1 MTRNLS
7 NSDSP
12 LLNTESDKVV
22 ELHYKQAH
30 NLIPKPEPSTEL
42 KNYQIKTKDASSWT
56 DIHSKLITFGTTD
69 SSIPQRTCSCSN
81 YRGHSATTGT
91 YQISEVE
98 AIELRKNPNV
108 EYISLDPEFHEEAR
122 IEIQPLDT
130 INRFGKNVKNYRN
143 LASSATGAT
152 AGATEVANSLVAT
165 GAGSA
170 TGTSNWVKVSDSHTN
185 SNGITYWSQ
194 ISSLLMDYAVYPSVP
209 ANVSTPDP
217 LRNTLQEGS
226 NTFTLAGSGWYKIEV
241 VADGEEAYLEILDN
255 TNNWYDQKPGILL
268 PKDPRNRGHFF
279 DIIQL
284 GYKTAGTSLTLN
296 YKVKN
301 GNWNTPSEE
310 SWNKN
315 PGGIGWR
322 VMFQALSAPDTV
334 QSMRYAFP
342 NTPTNA
348 EDNRTG
354 WQSLRTGPSGT
365 NPFGSDPHT
374 VVNSDVTYQDDGTD
388 VDLIVVDSGTWAGH
402 PEFCTNNKDP
412 QNFIP
417 GNVLSRSGT
426 SGVLDLILDAPY
438 YLDPDYFDS
447 SASYLETRW
456 DGTVVPTES
465 AARAWW
471 SSPSNRSD
479 TYKNAYPMMQDTSL
493 TIASSYTRAAHSGTD
508 EAFPTSDADHGTKC
522 GSLAYGKNFGRA
534 FNCNKWS
541 LCLFGAVPAAT
552 LWEIQKIFH
561 QTKPDNPKFSGS
573 SAKNKTVSTNSWGQ
587 RQDLGPFVVG
597 SSNYKV
603 NYQGTET
610 TYTWQQKDIYGNT
623 VGPMP
628 PPGQGNSYAED
639 ALASTNPWTAS
650 VPACL
655 RGSDTNSTQAI
666 GYYSMGY
673 YWKLHPNQKKE
684 DNWGD
689 RAAEYNAAIEAM
701 NSGIHFVFAAGN
713 DSNYWADKDNVN
725 YNNWVSR
732 EDGTGIPGDGSQDG
746 KYYFHRACYPSA
758 IGYESTGLNDVFTI
772 GALDDEYMNRPD
784 FSDDTSFVDYGP
796 NSQSGTTETMARSGP
811 ANNLRTDWYWG
822 YGGPRYSPGYT
833 YQESGILLH
842 RDRFAGWANHGRWNR
857 RIDYSTRGDYVDYW
871 APADSTLA
879 AAGNSITINNSG
891 EDGSFSITRNDPKPS
906 SFSASQAYLDGFM
919 NGTSAASP
927 VAAGVIACHLQQN
940 RTTAPKHLKGY
951 LNSNIADD
959 TNVYKGVTPDGAN
972 DPLWNQHYGNM
983 GHGIKVIRELPE
995 GTKHNNTP
1003 NPCYTASSG
1012 IDATRNLNER
1022 YTVTSASGVTIM
1034 IRGIKEFSSSDVSI
1048 PATLRVKNGY
1058 YPVYTTH
1065 DMTSTQRGLVKFRIK
1080 SGSNDQILEVSDDG
1094 GSSYNYFTVR
1104 VVSGNFVIS
1113 RQGLIYYYLNKPNEY
1128 EIEVEDETPTYI
1140 ISTNSQSY
1148 NEGQQIITSVQAS
1161 GIPSGTI
1168 LYWSL
1173 SGTGITS
1180 GDFSSGSLTGQVSI
1194 IDGWQTTFGPAY
1206 TVSPV
1211 YRVRLDVASGVYT
1224 FTANYVDVGTN
1235 TTGNP
1240 IEVGSGVGAKRYT
1253 MGDEVVDA
1261 GTAKIY
1267 KIKVEEYFGLSGTFN
1282 HTLANDLTTEGTE
1295 TVAIKLFSDSSRN
1308 TQIATTSATI
1318 NDTSK
1323 GSTYAIVP
1331 SNTSVDEG
1339 STMGYGV
1346 GTSNVADGTTLY
1358 WSLSGTNIT
1367 ADDFSPSGLTGSG
1380 TISNN
1385 SFSVTRTVANDL
1397 KTEGVETV
1405 VFKLFTDSARTNE
1418 VASNST
1424 VKIQDTSIT
1433 PAGPGYTITPNK
1445 TTLDEGDQII
1455 FTVATTN
1462 VAENTTLHWQ
1472 VLADTGNV
1480 DANDFGSGEFAGSDQ
1495 ISSGGFTITQNVAN
1509 DATTEGAEKYTI
1521 VLYPDNTYDWPSRLA
1536 QSALVTIND
1545 TSVSASTYVISPS
1558 PAQLDEGGTF
1568 TTTVNTTYVDE
1579 GTVLYWRLEG
1589 SGIDAN
1595 DFSSGSLT
1603 GSGTVNALGTFNFSH
1618 TVANDTTTESEEQI
1632 NICLYGDSART
1643 IKLAETGVI
1652 VNDTSQSPTPTYVI
1666 QPDKLEYVEGDAVS
1680 VKFITSGVA
1689 AGTTLHWK
1697 MVPTGTNPIDDG
1709 GGGGTNGT
1717 DNSADFDI
1725 GPGMWGSANV
1735 QTPAPGVTND
1745 GFGYSWVCNQDQL
1758 TEGDETFKIEMYTAH
1773 SGGTGGTW
1781 SGLLATSPVCTIK
1794 DTSTA
1799 PGASTYTLTAN
1810 TNPIN
1815 EGDYLG
1821 LTVTTTNVANG
1832 TVLYW
1837 EYSGVTSGDL
1847 EDGALQGSVTIPP
1860 EATKSWGTTIK
1871 ADTLTEGSET
1881 LAVKLYSD
1889 SARTTQVGSTL
1900 NITINDTSI
1909 GSEPTYVLSTTDT
1922 RFNEGDSFTTTVTT
1936 TNVADNTVLY
1946 WRLSGTGISEDDF
1959 NLANTVTGSGTIT
1972 SNTFTFSHTIKE
1984 DVTTEGDEVISIKL
1998 YSDSNRTTQVG
2009 NTLSVTMRDTSQP
2022 GYNIRVTAPN
2032 NNEYIITGTD
2042 RNGSI

>member
-1 MTRNLS
+1 MTLNFT
-7 NSDSP
+7 NSDLPS
-12 LLNTESDKVV
+12 LNTESDTVA
-22 ELHYKQAH
+22 ELRYKQEH
-30 NLIPKPEPSTEL
+30 NLLPTPEPSTEI

-56 DIHSKLITFGTTD
+56 DIHSKLITFGTND

-81 YRGHSATTGT
+81 YRGHSVKTGT
-91 YQISEVE
+91 YEISEVE

-108 EYISLDPEFHEEAR
+108 EYVELDPEFHEEAR

-143 LASSATGAT
+143 LASSSTGAT
-152 AGATEVANSLVAT
+152 AGATEVVNSLVAT

-185 SNGITYWSQ
+185 SAGITYWSQ

-217 LRNTLQEGS
+217 LRNTLQEGT
-226 NTFTLAGSGWYKIEV
+226 NTFTLSGAGWYKIEI
-241 VADGEEAYLEILDN
+241 VADGSEAYVEVLDN
-255 TNNWYDQKPGILL
+255 TNNWYDHKPGVLL
-268 PKDPRNRGHFF
+268 PKDPRGRGHFF
-279 DIIQL
+279 EIIQL
-284 GYKTAGTSLTLN
+284 GYKAAGTSITVN

-322 VMFQALSAPDTV
+322 IMKQSLSAPDTD

-402 PEFCTNNKDP
+402 PEFCTNEKDP
-412 QNFIP
+412 PNFIP
-417 GNVLSRSGT
+417 GNVLSRSGK

-479 TYKNAYPMMQDTSL
+479 TYKNAYPITGQFSL
-493 TIASSYTRAAHSGTD
+493 SISSNYTRQAYSGTD
-508 EAFPTSDADHGTKC
+508 ETLPYIIDSYTGNPVYGADHGTQC

-541 LCLFGAVPAAT
+541 LCLFGPVPAAT
-552 LWEIQKIFH
+552 LWQIQQAFH
-561 QTKPDNPKFSGS
+561 QTKPDNPKFTGS

-597 SSNYKV
+597 SSPYKV
-603 NYQGTET
+603 NYQGTEYN
-610 TYTWQQKDIYGNT
+610 YTWQQKDIYGNS

-628 PPGQGNSYAED
+628 APGPAGYDYAED
-639 ALASTNPWTAS
+639 ALASTNPWTGS

-655 RGSDTNSTQAI
+655 TGSDTNGEETI
-666 GYYSMGY
+666 GYYSLGY
-673 YWKLHPNQKKE
+673 TWRLHPQQLKE
-684 DNWGD
+684 DSYGSS
-689 RAAEYNAAIEAM
+689 AAEINAAIEAM

-713 DSNYWADKDNVN
+713 DSNYWVDKDDVN

-732 EDGTGIPGDGSQDG
+732 SDGTGIPGNGSATG
-746 KYYFHRACYPSA
+746 KYYFNRASYPSG

-784 FSDDTSFVDYGP
+784 FSDDPSFVDYGP
-796 NSQSGTTETMARSGP
+796 NAQSGTVETMARTGP
-811 ANNLRTDWYWG
+811 ANNLRSNWNWG
-822 YGGPRYSPGYT
+822 YGGPRKAPGET
-833 YQESGILLH
+833 FTETLPNGQVVILH
-842 RDRFAGWANHGRWNR
+842 RDRYSGYAHHRRWNR
-857 RIDYSTRGDYVDYW
+857 STDYSTRGTYIDYW

-879 AAGNSITINNSG
+879 ARGASITINNDGS
-891 EDGSFSITRNDPKPS
+891 DGSFSITRNDPKPA
-906 SFSASQAYLDGFM
+906 SFGSTKAYLDGFM
-919 NGTSAASP
+919 NGTSAACP

-951 LNSNIADD
+951 LNSNIAAD
-959 TNVYKGVTPDGAN
+959 TNVYKGVKPSSSDPN

-983 GHGIKVIRELPE
+983 GNDIKVIRELPA
-995 GTKHNNTP
+995 GTKHTNTP

-1128 EIEVEDETPTYI
+1128 EIEVGDETPTYI

-1148 NEGQQIITSVQAS
+1148 NEGQQIITTVQTSFVAS
-1161 GIPSGTI
+1161 GTV

-1180 GDFSSGSLTGQVSI
+1180 GDFSAGSLTGQVTI
-1194 IDGWQTTFGPAY
+1194 NAQ
-1206 TVSPV
+1206 
-1211 YRVRLDVASGVYT
+1211 
-1224 FTANYVDVGTN
+1224 
-1235 TTGNP
+1235 
-1240 IEVGSGVGAKRYT
+1240 
-1253 MGDEVVDA
+1253 
-1261 GTAKIY
+1261 GTA
-1267 KIKVEEYFGLSGTFN
+1267 VFN

-1308 TQIATTSATI
+1308 TQVATTSATI

-1323 GSTYAIVP
+1323 GSTYSISP
-1331 SNTSVDEG
+1331 SATSVNEG
-1339 STMGYGV
+1339 GSITY
-1346 GTSNVADGTTLY
+1346 TITTTNIADGTTLY
-1358 WSLSGTNIT
+1358 WSFSGTNVD
-1367 ADDFSPSGLTGSG
+1367 ASDFSPAILTGSS
-1380 TISNN
+1380 T
-1385 SFSVTRTVANDL
+1385 VTTNQSTATRGIVSDL
-1397 KTEGVETV
+1397 KTEGVETIIFK
-1405 VFKLFTDSARTNE
+1405 VFSDSARTNE
-1418 VASNST
+1418 VASNSS
-1424 VKIQDTSIT
+1424 VKIQDTSTT

-1445 TTLDEGDQII
+1445 TSLDEGDSIT

-1697 MVPTGTNPIDDG
+1697 MVPTGANPIDDG

-1758 TEGDETFKIEMYTAH
+1758 TEGDQTFKIEMYTAH
-1773 SGGTGGTW
+1773 TGGTGGNW

-1909 GSEPTYVLSTTDT
+1909 GSEPTYNLSTTDT

-1946 WRLSGTGISEDDF
+1946 WSLSGAGISEDDF

-1998 YSDSNRTTQVG
+1998 YSDSGRTTQVG
-2009 NTLSVTMRDTSQP
+2009 NTLSVTIRDTSQP

-2032 NNEYIITGTD
+2032 NNEYILTGAD
-2042 RNGSI
+2042 RNGTI

>member
-1 MTRNLS
+1 MTQNVPS
-7 NSDSP
+7 NSDSI
-12 LLNTESDKVV
+12 LNSESDTSAEFK
-22 ELHYKQAH
+22 YKQEH
-30 NLIPKPEPSTEL
+30 NLIPTPEPSTEI
-42 KNYQIKTKDASSWT
+42 KNYQIKTKDAASWAS
-56 DIHSKLITFGTTD
+56 IHSELITFGATD
-69 SSIPQRTCSCSN
+69 TSIPQRPCLCSN
-81 YRGHSATTGT
+81 FRGHSVTTGT
-91 YQISEVE
+91 YEISEVE
-98 AIELRKNPNV
+98 AIELKKNPNV
-108 EYISLDPEFHEEAR
+108 EYVALDPEYHEEAR
-122 IEIQPLDT
+122 IKIQLLDT

-152 AGATEVANSLVAT
+152 AGATEVVNSLVAT

-170 TGTSNWVKVSDSHTN
+170 TGTSDWVKVSDSHTN

-217 LRNTLQEGS
+217 LRNTLQEGT
-226 NTFTLAGSGWYKIEV
+226 NTFTLSGSGWYKIEV
-241 VADGEEAYLEILDN
+241 VADGEEAYLEVIDN
-255 TNNWYDQKPGILL
+255 TNNWYDHKPGVLL
-268 PKDPRNRGHFF
+268 PKDQRGRGHFF
-279 DIIQL
+279 EIIQL
-284 GYKTAGTSLTLN
+284 GYKTAGTSITVN

-301 GNWNTPSEE
+301 GNYTTSDQ

-322 VMFQALSAPDTV
+322 VMFQALSAPNTS

-342 NTPTNA
+342 NTPTTA

-374 VVNSDVTYQDDGTD
+374 IVNSDVTYQDDGTD

-402 PEFCTNNKDP
+402 PEFCTNIKDP
-412 QNFIP
+412 QNFIR
-417 GNVLSRSGT
+417 GNVLSRSGK
-426 SGVLDLILDAPY
+426 SGVLDLILDSPY
-438 YLDPDYFDS
+438 YLDPDYFNS

-471 SSPSNRSD
+471 SSPSNRSN
-479 TYKNAYPMMQDTSL
+479 TYKDAYPITGQFSL
-493 TIASSYTRAAHSGTD
+493 SISTNYTRAAHSGTD
-508 EAFPTSDADHGTKC
+508 ETIPTVDADHGTQC

-534 FNCNKWS
+534 FNSNKWS
-541 LCLFGAVPAAT
+541 MCLIGSDVPAST
-552 LWEIQKIFH
+552 LWQIQQAFH
-561 QTKPDNPKFSGS
+561 QTKPNNPKFSGN

-587 RQDLGPFVVG
+587 IQSQGPVVSG
-597 SSNYKV
+597 SRSYKV

-610 TYTWQQKDIYGNT
+610 TYTWQQKDIYGNS

-628 PPGQGNSYAED
+628 APGPAGYAYVED
-639 ALASTNPWTAS
+639 ALASTGPWTGS

-655 RGSDTNSTQAI
+655 RGSDSGGEQLI
-666 GYYSMGY
+666 GYYSIGY
-673 YWKLHPNQKKE
+673 RWYLHPQQLKE
-684 DNWGD
+684 DAYGS
-689 RAAEYNAAIEAM
+689 RSAEINSAIEAM

-713 DSNYWADKDNVN
+713 DSNYWVDKDDVN
-725 YNNWVSR
+725 YNNWVSLP
-732 EDGTGIPGDGSQDG
+732 DGTAIPGNGSATG
-746 KYYFHRACYPSA
+746 KYYFNRASYPSG
-758 IGYESTGLNDVFTI
+758 IGYEATGLNGVFTI
-772 GALDDEYMNRPD
+772 GALDDEYMNKPD
-784 FSDDTSFVDYGP
+784 FSDDTSFVDYAP
-796 NSQSGTTETMARSGP
+796 SSQSGTVETIARSGP
-811 ANNLRTDWYWG
+811 ANNLQSNWNWG
-822 YGGPRYSPGYT
+822 YGGPKYSSPGYT
-833 YQESGILLH
+833 HSETLPDGTVVILH
-842 RDRFAGWANHGRWNR
+842 RDRYSGYMHHRRWNR
-857 RIDYSTRGDYVDYW
+857 SVDYSTRGTYIDYW

-879 AAGNSITINNSG
+879 ARGASIAIDNAGSN
-891 EDGSFSITRNDPKPS
+891 GSFSITRNDPKPS
-906 SFSASQAYLDGFM
+906 SFSSSQAYLDGFM
-919 NGTSAASP
+919 NGTSAAAP

-940 RTTAPKHLKGY
+940 RTTAPIHLKGY
-951 LNSNIADD
+951 LNANIADD
-959 TNVYKGVTPDGAN
+959 ANVYKGVTPDGAN

-983 GHGIKVIRELPE
+983 GNGIKVIRELPS
-995 GTKHNNTP
+995 GTKHTNTP
-1003 NPCYTASSG
+1003 NPCYTATSG

-1022 YTVTSASGVTIM
+1022 FTVTSASGVTIM

-1048 PATLRVKNGY
+1048 PSTLRVKNGY

-1065 DMTSTQRGLVKFRIK
+1065 DMTSTQAGLVKFRIK

-1104 VVSGNFVIS
+1104 IVSGNFTIS
-1113 RQGLIYYYLNKPNEY
+1113 RQGLIYYYLNKLDSY
-1128 EIEVEDETPTYI
+1128 EIEAGDETPTYI
-1140 ISTNSQSY
+1140 LSTNSQSY
-1148 NEGQQIITSVQAS
+1148 NEGGQIITTVQTGYVAQ
-1161 GIPSGTI
+1161 GTV

-1180 GDFSSGSLTGQVSI
+1180 DDFSSGSLTGQVTI
-1194 IDGWQTTFGPAY
+1194 NAQ
-1206 TVSPV
+1206 
-1211 YRVRLDVASGVYT
+1211 
-1224 FTANYVDVGTN
+1224 
-1235 TTGNP
+1235 
-1240 IEVGSGVGAKRYT
+1240 
-1253 MGDEVVDA
+1253 
-1261 GTAKIY
+1261 GTA
-1267 KIKVEEYFGLSGTFN
+1267 VFN

-1308 TQIATTSATI
+1308 TQVATTSATI

-1331 SNTSVDEG
+1331 SQTSVNEG
-1339 STMGYGV
+1339 SSLIYGV

-1358 WSLSGTNIT
+1358 WSFGGTNVD

-1385 SFSVTRTVANDL
+1385 AFTVSKTVVNDL
-1397 KTEGVETV
+1397 KTEGVETI

-1418 VASNST
+1418 VASNSS
-1424 VKIQDTSIT
+1424 VKIQDTSTT
-1433 PAGPGYTITPNK
+1433 PVEPGYTITPNK

-1480 DANDFGSGEFAGSDQ
+1480 DTNDFGSGEFAGSDQ

-1509 DATTEGAEKYTI
+1509 DATTEGEEKYTI

-1536 QSALVTIND
+1536 QSAVVTIND

-1558 PAQLDEGGTF
+1558 PAQIDEGASF
-1568 TTTVNTTYVDE
+1568 TTTINTTYVDE
-1579 GTVLYWRLEG
+1579 GTVLYWRMEG
-1589 SGIDAN
+1589 AGIDAN

-1603 GSGTVNALGTFNFSH
+1603 GSGTVDALGTFNFSH
-1618 TVANDTTTESEEQI
+1618 TAANDTTTESQEEI
-1632 NICLYGDSART
+1632 RICLYGDSART
-1643 IKLAETGVI
+1643 IKLAETGVLI
-1652 VNDTSQSPTPTYVI
+1652 NDTSQSPTPTYVI
-1666 QPDKLEYVEGDAVS
+1666 QPDKTEYVENEVVS
-1680 VKFITSGVA
+1680 VRFITSGVA

-1697 MVPTGTNPIDDG
+1697 MVPTGANPIAAES
-1709 GGGGTNGT
+1709 GGTTGST
-1717 DNSADFDI
+1717 NSVDFDA

-1745 GFGYSWVCNQDQL
+1745 GFGESWITNADQL
-1758 TEGDETFKIEMYTAH
+1758 TEGDETFKIEVYSGH
-1773 SGGTGGTW
+1773 SGGAGGTW
-1781 SGLLATSPVCTIK
+1781 TGLLATSPVCTIK
-1794 DTSTA
+1794 DTSIA
-1799 PGASTYTLTAN
+1799 PGASTYNLTAN

-1881 LAVKLYSD
+1881 LAVKLYTD

-1909 GSEPTYVLSTTDT
+1909 GLEPTYTLSTTDT

-1946 WRLSGTGISEDDF
+1946 WALSGTGISEDDF
-1959 NLANTVTGSGTIT
+1959 NLANTVTGSGTVT

-1998 YSDSNRTTQVG
+1998 YSDSGRTTQVG
-2009 NTLSVTMRDTSQP
+2009 NTLSVTIRDTSQP

>member
-30 NLIPKPEPSTEL
+30 NLIPKPEPSTEI

-152 AGATEVANSLVAT
+152 AGATEVVNSLVGT

-185 SNGITYWSQ
+185 SEGITYWSQ

-217 LRNTLQEGS
+217 LRNTLQEGT
-226 NTFTLAGSGWYKIEV
+226 NTFTLSGAGWYKIEI
-241 VADGEEAYLEILDN
+241 VADGEEAYLEVIDN
-255 TNNWYDQKPGILL
+255 TNNWYDHKPGVLL

-279 DIIQL
+279 EIIQL
-284 GYKTAGTSLTLN
+284 GYKTAGTSITVN

-301 GNWNTPSEE
+301 GNYSTSDQ

-322 VMFQALSAPDTV
+322 VMFQALSAPNTT

-374 VVNSDVTYQDDGTD
+374 IVNSDVTYQDDGTD

-402 PEFCTNNKDP
+402 PEFCTNDKDP
-412 QNFIP
+412 QNFIR
-417 GNVLSRSGT
+417 GNVLSRSGK

-438 YLDPDYFDS
+438 YLDPDYFNS

-471 SSPSNRSD
+471 SSPSNRSN
-479 TYKNAYPMMQDTSL
+479 TYKDAYPITGQFSL
-493 TIASSYTRAAHSGTD
+493 TISTSYTRAAHSGTD
-508 EAFPTSDADHGTKC
+508 EAFPTTDADHGTQC

-541 LCLFGAVPAAT
+541 VCLFSAVPTAT
-552 LWEIQKIFH
+552 LWQVQQAFH
-561 QTKPDNPKFSGS
+561 QTKPDNPKFTGN

-587 RQDLGPFVVG
+587 RQSNGPFVVG
-597 SSNYKV
+597 SSPYKV

-610 TYTWQQKDIYGNT
+610 TYTWQQKDIYGNS

-628 PPGQGNSYAED
+628 APGNAGYAYAED
-639 ALASTNPWTAS
+639 ALASTGPWTGS

-655 RGSDTNSTQAI
+655 RGSDSNGSQTVGFYNL
-666 GYYSMGY
+666 GYT
-673 YWKLHPNQKKE
+673 WRLHPQELKE
-684 DNWGD
+684 DGYS
-689 RAAEYNAAIEAM
+689 AEMNSAIEAM

-713 DSNYWADKDNVN
+713 DSNYWVDKDDVN

-732 EDGTGIPGDGSQDG
+732 SDGTGIPGDGSQGG
-746 KYYFHRACYPSA
+746 KYYFNRASYPSG
-758 IGYESTGLNDVFTI
+758 IGYESTGLNGVFTI

-784 FSDDTSFVDYGP
+784 FSDDTSFVDYAP
-796 NSQSGTTETMARSGP
+796 NSQSGTTETIARTGP
-811 ANNLRTDWYWG
+811 ANNLRTDWNWG
-822 YGGPRYSPGYT
+822 YGGPWNSPGYT
-833 YQESGILLH
+833 YSENLSDGTPVIFY
-842 RDRFAGWANHGRWNR
+842 RDRYAGFLHHRRWNKST
-857 RIDYSTRGDYVDYW
+857 DYSTRGTHVDYW

-879 AAGNSITINNSG
+879 ARGASITINNDGS
-891 EDGSFSITRNDPKPS
+891 DGSFSITRNDPKPS
-906 SFSASQAYLDGFM
+906 SFSSAQAYLDGFM
-919 NGTSAASP
+919 NGTSAACP

-940 RTTAPKHLKGY
+940 RTTAPMHLKGY

-959 TNVYKGVTPDGAN
+959 ANVYKGVTPTSAN

-983 GHGIKVIRELPE
+983 GNGIKVIRELPA

-1048 PATLRVKNGY
+1048 PATLRLKNGY

-1094 GSSYNYFTVR
+1094 GSSYNYFTLR
-1104 VVSGNFVIS
+1104 VVSGNFTIS
-1113 RQGLIYYYLNKPNEY
+1113 RQGLIYYYLNKLDSY
-1128 EIEVEDETPTYI
+1128 EIEAGDETPTYI
-1140 ISTNSQSY
+1140 LSTNSQSY
-1148 NEGQQIITSVQAS
+1148 NEGGQIITTVQTSFVAQ
-1161 GIPSGTI
+1161 GTV

-1173 SGTGITS
+1173 SGTGIAS
-1180 GDFSSGSLTGQVSI
+1180 ADFSSGSLTGQVTI
-1194 IDGWQTTFGPAY
+1194 NAQ
-1206 TVSPV
+1206 
-1211 YRVRLDVASGVYT
+1211 
-1224 FTANYVDVGTN
+1224 
-1235 TTGNP
+1235 
-1240 IEVGSGVGAKRYT
+1240 
-1253 MGDEVVDA
+1253 
-1261 GTAKIY
+1261 GTA
-1267 KIKVEEYFGLSGTFN
+1267 VFN

-1308 TQIATTSATI
+1308 TQVATTSATI

-1331 SNTSVDEG
+1331 SNTSVNEG
-1339 STMGYGV
+1339 SSLIYGV

-1380 TISNN
+1380 TFSNN
-1385 SFSVTRTVANDL
+1385 GFSVTR
-1397 KTEGVETV
+1397 
-1405 VFKLFTDSARTNE
+1405 FKDRRSR
-1418 VASNST
+1418 NS
-1424 VKIQDTSIT
+1424 
-1433 PAGPGYTITPNK
+1433 
-1445 TTLDEGDQII
+1445 
-1455 FTVATTN
+1455 
-1462 VAENTTLHWQ
+1462 
-1472 VLADTGNV
+1472 
-1480 DANDFGSGEFAGSDQ
+1480 
-1495 ISSGGFTITQNVAN
+1495 
-1509 DATTEGAEKYTI
+1509 
-1521 VLYPDNTYDWPSRLA
+1521 
-1536 QSALVTIND
+1536 
-1545 TSVSASTYVISPS
+1545 
-1558 PAQLDEGGTF
+1558 
-1568 TTTVNTTYVDE
+1568 
-1579 GTVLYWRLEG
+1579 
-1589 SGIDAN
+1589 
-1595 DFSSGSLT
+1595 SL
-1603 GSGTVNALGTFNFSH
+1603 
-1618 TVANDTTTESEEQI
+1618 
-1632 NICLYGDSART
+1632 
-1643 IKLAETGVI
+1643 
-1652 VNDTSQSPTPTYVI
+1652 
-1666 QPDKLEYVEGDAVS
+1666 
-1680 VKFITSGVA
+1680 
-1689 AGTTLHWK
+1689 
-1697 MVPTGTNPIDDG
+1697 
-1709 GGGGTNGT
+1709 
-1717 DNSADFDI
+1717 
-1725 GPGMWGSANV
+1725 
-1735 QTPAPGVTND
+1735 
-1745 GFGYSWVCNQDQL
+1745 
-1758 TEGDETFKIEMYTAH
+1758 
-1773 SGGTGGTW
+1773 
-1781 SGLLATSPVCTIK
+1781 
-1794 DTSTA
+1794 
-1799 PGASTYTLTAN
+1799 
-1810 TNPIN
+1810 
-1815 EGDYLG
+1815 
-1821 LTVTTTNVANG
+1821 
-1832 TVLYW
+1832 
-1837 EYSGVTSGDL
+1837 
-1847 EDGALQGSVTIPP
+1847 
-1860 EATKSWGTTIK
+1860 
-1871 ADTLTEGSET
+1871 
-1881 LAVKLYSD
+1881 
-1889 SARTTQVGSTL
+1889 
-1900 NITINDTSI
+1900 
-1909 GSEPTYVLSTTDT
+1909 
-1922 RFNEGDSFTTTVTT
+1922 
-1936 TNVADNTVLY
+1936 
-1946 WRLSGTGISEDDF
+1946 
-1959 NLANTVTGSGTIT
+1959 
-1972 SNTFTFSHTIKE
+1972 
-1984 DVTTEGDEVISIKL
+1984 
-1998 YSDSNRTTQVG
+1998 
-2009 NTLSVTMRDTSQP
+2009 
-2022 GYNIRVTAPN
+2022 
-2032 NNEYIITGTD
+2032 
-2042 RNGSI
+2042 

>member
-30 NLIPKPEPSTEL
+30 NLIPKPEPSTEI

-152 AGATEVANSLVAT
+152 AGATEVVNSLVGT

-185 SNGITYWSQ
+185 SEGITYWSQ

-217 LRNTLQEGS
+217 LRNTLQEGT
-226 NTFTLAGSGWYKIEV
+226 NTFTLSGAGWYKIEI
-241 VADGEEAYLEILDN
+241 VADGEEAYLEVIDN
-255 TNNWYDQKPGILL
+255 TNNWYDHKPGVLL

-279 DIIQL
+279 EIIQL
-284 GYKTAGTSLTLN
+284 GYKTAGTSITVN

-301 GNWNTPSEE
+301 GNYSTSDQ

-322 VMFQALSAPDTV
+322 VMFQALSAPNTT

-374 VVNSDVTYQDDGTD
+374 IVNSDVTYQDDGTD

-402 PEFCTNNKDP
+402 PEFCTNDKDP
-412 QNFIP
+412 QNFIR
-417 GNVLSRSGT
+417 GNVLSRSGK

-438 YLDPDYFDS
+438 YLDPDYFNS

-471 SSPSNRSD
+471 SSPSNRSN
-479 TYKNAYPMMQDTSL
+479 TYKDAYPITGQFSL
-493 TIASSYTRAAHSGTD
+493 TISTSYTRAAHSGTD
-508 EAFPTSDADHGTKC
+508 EAFPTTDADHGTQC

-541 LCLFGAVPAAT
+541 VCLFSAVPTAT
-552 LWEIQKIFH
+552 LWQVQQAFH
-561 QTKPDNPKFSGS
+561 QTKPDNPKFTGN

-587 RQDLGPFVVG
+587 RQSNGPFVVG
-597 SSNYKV
+597 SSPYKV

-610 TYTWQQKDIYGNT
+610 TYTWQQKDIYGNS

-628 PPGQGNSYAED
+628 APGNAGYAYAED
-639 ALASTNPWTAS
+639 ALASTGPWTGS

-655 RGSDTNSTQAI
+655 RGSDSNGSQTVGFYNL
-666 GYYSMGY
+666 GYT
-673 YWKLHPNQKKE
+673 WRLHPQELKE
-684 DNWGD
+684 DGYS
-689 RAAEYNAAIEAM
+689 AEMNSAIEAM

-713 DSNYWADKDNVN
+713 DSNYWVDKDDVN

-732 EDGTGIPGDGSQDG
+732 SDGTGIPGDGSQGG
-746 KYYFHRACYPSA
+746 KYYFNRASYPSG
-758 IGYESTGLNDVFTI
+758 IGYESTGLNGVFTI

-784 FSDDTSFVDYGP
+784 FSDDTSFVDYAP
-796 NSQSGTTETMARSGP
+796 NSQSGTTETIARTGP
-811 ANNLRTDWYWG
+811 ANNLRTDWNWG
-822 YGGPRYSPGYT
+822 YGGPWNSPGYT
-833 YQESGILLH
+833 YSENLSDGTPVIFY
-842 RDRFAGWANHGRWNR
+842 RDRYAGFLHHRRWNKST
-857 RIDYSTRGDYVDYW
+857 DYSTRGTHVDYW

-879 AAGNSITINNSG
+879 ARGASITINNDGS
-891 EDGSFSITRNDPKPS
+891 DGSFSITRNDPKPS
-906 SFSASQAYLDGFM
+906 SFSSAQAYLDGFM
-919 NGTSAASP
+919 NGTSAACP

-940 RTTAPKHLKGY
+940 RTTAPMHLKGY

-959 TNVYKGVTPDGAN
+959 ANVYKGVTPTSAN

-983 GHGIKVIRELPE
+983 GNGIKVIRELPA

-1048 PATLRVKNGY
+1048 PATLRLKNGY

-1094 GSSYNYFTVR
+1094 GSSYNYFTLR
-1104 VVSGNFVIS
+1104 VVSGNFTIS
-1113 RQGLIYYYLNKPNEY
+1113 RQGLIYYYLNKLDSY
-1128 EIEVEDETPTYI
+1128 EIEAGDETPTYI
-1140 ISTNSQSY
+1140 LSTNSQSY
-1148 NEGQQIITSVQAS
+1148 NEGGQIITTVQTSFVAQ
-1161 GIPSGTI
+1161 GTV

-1173 SGTGITS
+1173 SGTGIAS
-1180 GDFSSGSLTGQVSI
+1180 ADFSSGSLTGQVTI
-1194 IDGWQTTFGPAY
+1194 NAQ
-1206 TVSPV
+1206 
-1211 YRVRLDVASGVYT
+1211 
-1224 FTANYVDVGTN
+1224 
-1235 TTGNP
+1235 
-1240 IEVGSGVGAKRYT
+1240 
-1253 MGDEVVDA
+1253 
-1261 GTAKIY
+1261 GTA
-1267 KIKVEEYFGLSGTFN
+1267 VFN

-1308 TQIATTSATI
+1308 TQVATTSATI

-1331 SNTSVDEG
+1331 SNTSVNEG
-1339 STMGYGV
+1339 SSLIYGV

-1385 SFSVTRTVANDL
+1385 GFSVTRTVASDS

-1418 VASNST
+1418 VASNSSVT
-1424 VKIQDTSIT
+1424 IQDTSTT

-1480 DANDFGSGEFAGSDQ
+1480 DTNDFGSGEFAGSDQ

-1558 PAQLDEGGTF
+1558 PAQVDEGDSF

-1603 GSGTVNALGTFNFSH
+1603 GSGTVSALGTFNFSH
-1618 TVANDTTTESEEQI
+1618 TVANDTTTESQEQI
-1632 NICLYGDSART
+1632 DICLYGDSART

-1680 VKFITSGVA
+1680 VRFITSGVA

-1709 GGGGTNGT
+1709 DGGGTTGT
-1717 DNSADFDI
+1717 TNSDDFDA

-1735 QTPAPGVTND
+1735 QTPAPGVSND
-1745 GFGYSWVCNQDQL
+1745 GFGYSWVCNADQL
-1758 TEGDETFKIEMYTAH
+1758 TEGDETFKIEVYSTY
-1773 SGGTGGTW
+1773 SGGNW

-1794 DTSTA
+1794 DTSIA

-1821 LTVTTTNVANG
+1821 LTITTTNVANG

-1909 GSEPTYVLSTTDT
+1909 GSGPTYTLSTTDT

-1946 WRLSGTGISEDDF
+1946 WALSGTGISEDDF
-1959 NLANTVTGSGTIT
+1959 NLANTVTGSGTVT

-1998 YSDSNRTTQVG
+1998 YSDSGRTTQVG
-2009 NTLSVTMRDTSQP
+2009 NTLSVTIRDTSQP
-2022 GYNIRVTAPN
+2022 GYSIRVTAPN

>member
-12 LLNTESDKVV
+12 VLNTESDKVV

-143 LASSATGAT
+143 LASSAAGAT
-152 AGATEVANSLVAT
+152 AGAAEVANSLVAT

-241 VADGEEAYLEILDN
+241 VADGAEAYLEILDN

-279 DIIQL
+279 DIIQI

-402 PEFCTNNKDP
+402 PEFCTNDKDP

-417 GNVLSRSGT
+417 GNVLSRSGK
-426 SGVLDLILDAPY
+426 SGVLDLLLDAPY
-438 YLDPDYFDS
+438 YLDPDWFD
-447 SASYLETRW
+447 ADPANRLETRW
-456 DGTVVPTES
+456 DGTVVPKETI
-465 AARAWW
+465 ARNWW
-471 SSPSNRSD
+471 YSPVLRSQ
-479 TYKNAYPMMQDTSL
+479 TYKDAYPMMQETSL
-493 TIASSYTRAAHSGTD
+493 TIASNYTREAYSGTD
-508 EAFPTSDADHGTKC
+508 ETLPFYLVENPPGSGQMQTVYGSDHGTQC
-522 GSLAYGKNFGRA
+522 GSLSYGKNFGRA
-534 FNCNKWS
+534 FNSNKWS
-541 LCLFGAVPAAT
+541 LCLFSSVPAAT
-552 LWEIQKIFH
+552 LWEAQKIFH
-561 QTKPDNPKFSGS
+561 QTKPDNPKFTGS

-610 TYTWQQKDIYGNT
+610 TYTWQQKDIYGNS

-628 PPGQGNSYAED
+628 APGQGNSYAED

-655 RGSDTNSTQAI
+655 RGSDYHSTQAV

-673 YWKLHPNQKKE
+673 YWKLHPQELKE
-684 DNWGD
+684 DGYS
-689 RAAEYNAAIEAM
+689 AEMNSAIEAM

-713 DSNYWADKDNVN
+713 DSNYWVDKDDVN

-732 EDGTGIPGDGSQDG
+732 EDGTGIPGNGSATG
-746 KYYFHRACYPSA
+746 KYYFNRASYPSGIA
-758 IGYESTGLNDVFTI
+758 YESTGLNGVFTI

-796 NSQSGTTETMARSGP
+796 NSQSGTTETLARSGP
-811 ANNLRTDWYWG
+811 GNNLRTDWFWG
-822 YGGPRYSPGYT
+822 YGGPRHSPGYT

-857 RIDYSTRGDYVDYW
+857 KIDYSTRGTHVDYW

-879 AAGNSITINNSG
+879 ARGSSITINNDGS
-891 EDGSFSITRNDPKPS
+891 DGSFSITRNDSKPA
-906 SFSASQAYLDGFM
+906 SFGSTKAYLDGFM
-919 NGTSAASP
+919 NGTSAACP

-951 LNSNIADD
+951 LNSNIAAD
-959 TNVYKGVTPDGAN
+959 TNVYKGVTPTNGPN

-983 GHGIKVIRELPE
+983 GNDIKVIRELPA
-995 GTKHNNTP
+995 GTKHTNTP

-1022 YTVTSASGVTIM
+1022 FTVTSAAGVTIM
-1034 IRGIKEFSSSDVSI
+1034 IRGIKEFSTSDVSI
-1048 PATLRVKNGY
+1048 PPTLRLKNGY

-1065 DMTSTQRGLVKFRIK
+1065 DITSTQRGLVKFRIK

-1094 GSSYNYFTVR
+1094 GSSYNYFTLR
-1104 VVSGNFVIS
+1104 AVSGNFVIS

-1128 EIEVEDETPTYI
+1128 EIEGADETPTYI

-1148 NEGQQIITSVQAS
+1148 NEGQQIITSVQTGFVAS
-1161 GIPSGTI
+1161 GTV

-1180 GDFSSGSLTGQVSI
+1180 GDFSAGSLTGQVTI
-1194 IDGWQTTFGPAY
+1194 NAQ
-1206 TVSPV
+1206 
-1211 YRVRLDVASGVYT
+1211 
-1224 FTANYVDVGTN
+1224 
-1235 TTGNP
+1235 
-1240 IEVGSGVGAKRYT
+1240 
-1253 MGDEVVDA
+1253 
-1261 GTAKIY
+1261 GTA
-1267 KIKVEEYFGLSGTFN
+1267 VFN
-1282 HTLANDLTTEGTE
+1282 HTLANDLSTEGTE

-1308 TQIATTSATI
+1308 TQVATTSATI
-1318 NDTSK
+1318 YDTSQ
-1323 GSTYAIVP
+1323 GSTYAISP

-1339 STMGYGV
+1339 SSLIYGV

-1358 WSLSGTNIT
+1358 WSLGGTNVD
-1367 ADDFSPSGLTGSG
+1367 ANDFSPSGLTGSG

-1385 SFSVTRTVANDL
+1385 AFTVNRTVVNDL

-1405 VFKLFTDSARTNE
+1405 VFKVFTDSARTNE
-1418 VASNST
+1418 VASNSS
-1424 VKIQDTSIT
+1424 VKIQDTSTT

-1455 FTVATTN
+1455 FTVTTTN

-1472 VLADTGNV
+1472 VLADSGSIDT
-1480 DANDFGSGEFAGSDQ
+1480 NDFGAGEFQGSDQ
-1495 ISSGGFTITQNVAN
+1495 ISSGGFTITQNIAN
-1509 DATTEGAEKYTI
+1509 DITTEGTDKYTI
-1521 VLYPDNTYDWPSRLA
+1521 VLYPNNSYDWPSRLA
-1536 QSALVTIND
+1536 QSVVVTIND
-1545 TSVSASTYVISPS
+1545 TSVAASTYSITPS
-1558 PAQLDEGGTF
+1558 PAQIDEGGSF
-1568 TTTVNTTYVDE
+1568 TTTVNTLNVDE
-1579 GTVLYWRLEG
+1579 GTVLYWRMEG

-1603 GSGTVNALGTFNFSH
+1603 GSGTINALGTFNFSH
-1618 TVANDTTTESEEQI
+1618 TAANDTTTESQEEI
-1632 NICLYGDSART
+1632 RICLYGDSART
-1643 IKLAETGVI
+1643 IKVAETGVI

-1666 QPDKLEYVEGDAVS
+1666 QPDKTEYIENEVVS

-1697 MVPTGTNPIDDG
+1697 MVPTGANPIDDG
-1709 GGGGTNGT
+1709 GGGGTNGSI
-1717 DNSADFDI
+1717 NSADFDT

-1735 QTPAPGVTND
+1735 QSPAPGQTND
-1745 GFGYSWVCNQDQL
+1745 GFGYSWITNADQL
-1758 TEGDETFKIEMYTAH
+1758 TEGDETFKIEVY
-1773 SGGTGGTW
+1773 SGYSGGTW
-1781 SGLLATSPVCTIK
+1781 SGLLASSPVCTIK
-1794 DTSTA
+1794 DTSIA

-1815 EGDYLG
+1815 EGEYLG

-1837 EYSGVTSGDL
+1837 DYSGVTSGDFN
-1847 EDGALQGSVTIPP
+1847 DGALDGSVTIPA
-1860 EATKSWGTTIK
+1860 EGTKSWGTTIK

-1900 NITINDTSI
+1900 NVTINDTSI
-1909 GSEPTYVLSTTDT
+1909 GSGPTYTLSTTAI
-1922 RFNEGDSFTTTVTT
+1922 RFNEGDSFATTVTT
-1936 TNVADNTVLY
+1936 TNVANGTVLY
-1946 WRLSGTGISEDDF
+1946 WALSGAGISEDDF
-1959 NLANTVTGSGTIT
+1959 NLVNTVTGSGTIT
-1972 SNTFTFSHTIKE
+1972 NNTFNFSHTIKE
-1984 DVTTEGDEVISIKL
+1984 DTATEGDEVISIRL
-1998 YSDSNRTTQVG
+1998 YSDSGRTTQVG
-2009 NTLSVTMRDTSQP
+2009 NTLSVTIRDTSQP
-2022 GYNIRVTAPN
+2022 GYSIRVTAPN